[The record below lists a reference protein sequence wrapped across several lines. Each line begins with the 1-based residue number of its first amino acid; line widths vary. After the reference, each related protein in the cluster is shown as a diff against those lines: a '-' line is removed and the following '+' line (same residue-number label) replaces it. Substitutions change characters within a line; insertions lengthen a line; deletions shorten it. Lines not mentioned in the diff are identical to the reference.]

1 MTFAGK
7 TAARPSTTQATAA
20 GLSATHSS
28 MTGDGGTT
36 RRDFLMSTAALA
48 GSAVL
53 PVATAATAEAATAA
67 SAPAASAASATRGD
81 PRLAQSTRGMVTSP
95 HELASEAGLEVLRA
109 GGNAIE
115 AAIAIGAVLSVTY
128 PHFTGLGGD
137 AFMVISDRDG
147 NVRTLSGIGQSAAKL
162 PAYRGE
168 IPVRGPGAALT
179 TAATVAIWEKAYE
192 FGRTQWGGKQAWS
205 SLFSRATE
213 YAANGFP
220 VTPSQQFWQTLRA
233 NELSGWEGFASVY
246 MPNGRI
252 PQAGEQFVQPA
263 LARSLDSIATHG
275 GREFYEGDLAA
286 RVAAGLKRVGSPLTL
301 DDIAKTQAR
310 EEVPLHVA
318 YRDGELLG
326 LRPPTQGV
334 TTLEIMG
341 ILNRFDLASMPEG
354 SADYYH
360 VLVEAVKLAFIDRNR
375 YVADPDFVDVP
386 VDRLLASATL
396 DAHARS
402 IRMDRAMP
410 WPHVY
415 KTGDT
420 VYIGATDSAGNCVS
434 MLQTV
439 YFDWGSGVVLGDTGV
454 LWHNRGAS
462 FSLDESS
469 PNVLRAG
476 KRPFH
481 TLNPGMYLKQGRPH
495 LLYGTQGAD
504 GQPQTLAAVL
514 TRLIDYGMDPLTA
527 LGRPRFLLGKTF
539 SDSRDSLK
547 LEQDAGAGVFTD
559 LAARGHEM
567 SPLPAQ
573 SQLAGH
579 PGAIRISAQ
588 GQMSGAHDPR
598 SDGRALGV

>member
-1 MTFAGK
+1 ME
-7 TAARPSTTQATAA
+7 
-20 GLSATHSS
+20 
-28 MTGDGGTT
+28 
-36 RRDFLMSTAALA
+36 
-48 GSAVL
+48 V
-53 PVATAATAEAATAA
+53 
-67 SAPAASAASATRGD
+67 
-81 PRLAQSTRGMVTSP
+81 LAQSASNETAQVADASKLAKSPHGMVTSP
-95 HELASEAGLEVLRA
+95 HELASEAGLDVLRA

-137 AFMVISDRDG
+137 AFMVISDRAG
-147 NVRTLSGIGQSAAKL
+147 NVRTLSGIGQAASNV
-162 PAYRGE
+162 PEYRDA
-168 IPVRGPGAALT
+168 IPVRGPGATLT
-179 TAATVAIWEKAYE
+179 AAATVAVWDKAYALSQTAWR
-192 FGRTQWGGKQAWS
+192 GTQKWS
-205 SLFSRATE
+205 SLFSRAID

-220 VTPSQQFWQTLRA
+220 VTPSQQFWHEFRA
-233 NELSGWEGFASVY
+233 NELSGWNGFAEVFA
-246 MPNGRI
+246 PRGRI
-252 PQAGEQFVQPA
+252 PQAGEQFFQPA
-263 LARSLDSIATHG
+263 LARSLDAIATHG
-275 GREFYEGDLAA
+275 GREFYEGDVAA
-286 RVAAGLKRVGSPLTL
+286 RIAAGLKQVGSPLTR
-301 DDIAKTQAR
+301 DDLARAQAR
-310 EEVPLHVA
+310 EEVPLRVA

-341 ILNRFDLASMPEG
+341 ILDRFDLSSIPEG
-354 SADYYH
+354 GADYYH

-386 VDRLLASATL
+386 VDRLLSAATL
-396 DAHARS
+396 DAHAQR

-410 WPHVY
+410 WPHMF

-420 VYIGATDSAGNCVS
+420 VYIGAADRDGNCVS

-462 FSLDESS
+462 FSLDPGS
-469 PNVLRAG
+469 PNVVRGG

-481 TLNPGMYLKQGRPH
+481 TLNPGMYLKAGRPH

-527 LGRPRFLLGKTF
+527 LRRPRFLLGKTF
-539 SDSRDSLK
+539 SDSRDTLK
-547 LEQDAGAGVFTD
+547 LEQDAGASVFNE
-559 LAARGHEM
+559 LAARGHQL
-567 SPLPAQ
+567 SPIPEQ

-579 PGAIRISAQ
+579 PGAIRIDAQ
-588 GQMSGAHDPR
+588 GLTGAHDPR
-598 SDGRALGV
+598 SDGRALGL

>member
-1 MTFAGK
+1 MTFVAQSQSAIDEMTQQALLDRVTPSGEHI
-7 TAARPSTTQATAA
+7 AIDAR
-20 GLSATHSS
+20 
-28 MTGDGGTT
+28 
-36 RRDFLMSTAALA
+36 
-48 GSAVL
+48 
-53 PVATAATAEAATAA
+53 TAEGTA
-67 SAPAASAASATRGD
+67 G
-81 PRLAQSTRGMVTSP
+81 LAQSSRGMVTSP
-95 HELASEAGLEVLRA
+95 HDLASEAGREVLRA

-137 AFMVISDRDG
+137 AFMVISDRAG
-147 NVRTLSGIGQSAAKL
+147 HVSTLSGIGQAASAVPDYA
-162 PAYRGE
+162 GG

-179 TAATVAIWEKAYE
+179 AAATVAVWDKAYSLSRAQWR
-192 FGRTQWGGKQAWS
+192 GRQGWS
-205 SLFSRATE
+205 SLFSRAIE

-220 VTPSQQFWQTLRA
+220 VTPSQQFWQTFRA
-233 NELSGWEGFASVY
+233 GELASWDGFAQTF
-246 MPNGRI
+246 MPRGRI
-252 PQAGEQFVQPA
+252 PQAGEAFVQPA
-263 LARSLDSIATHG
+263 LARSLERIARYG

-286 RVAAGLKRVGSPLTL
+286 RIAAGLKQAGSPLTL
-301 DDIAKTQAR
+301 EDLARAQAR
-310 EEVPLHVA
+310 EEVPLRVA

-341 ILNRFDLASMPEG
+341 ILDRFDLAAIPEN

-360 VLVEAVKLAFIDRNR
+360 VLVEAVKLAFLDRNR

-386 VDRLLASATL
+386 VDRLLSPDVL
-396 DAHARS
+396 DAHARR
-402 IRMDRAMP
+402 IRMERAMP
-410 WPHVY
+410 WPHTF

-420 VYIGATDSAGNCVS
+420 VYIGAADAQGNCVS

-439 YFDWGSGVVLGDTGV
+439 YFDWGSGVVAGDTGV

-462 FSLDESS
+462 FSLDPAS

-481 TLNPGMYLKQGRPH
+481 TLNPGMYLKEGRPH

-514 TRLIDYGMDPLTA
+514 TRLIDYGMDPLSA

-547 LEQDAGAGVFTD
+547 LEEDAGARVFSE
-559 LAARGHEM
+559 LAARGHQL
-567 SPLPAQ
+567 SAISAR

-579 PGAIRISAQ
+579 PGAIRIDGS
-588 GQMSGAHDPR
+588 GHFTGAHDPR
-598 SDGRALGV
+598 SDGRALGL

>member
-1 MTFAGK
+1 MADGL
-7 TAARPSTTQATAA
+7 TTTPPVATGDAA
-20 GLSATHSS
+20 GS
-28 MTGDGGTT
+28 TT
-36 RRDFLMSTAALA
+36 RRNFLRGTAALA

-53 PVATAATAEAATAA
+53 PAPSADAAQAAQAA
-67 SAPAASAASATRGD
+67 QAVHSDARADAG

-95 HELASEAGLEVLRA
+95 HALASEAGLEVLRA

-137 AFMVISDRDG
+137 AFMVISDREG
-147 NVRTLSGIGQSAAKL
+147 NVRTLSGIGQAAAQV
-162 PAYRGE
+162 PAYRGA

-179 TAATVAIWEKAYE
+179 TAATVAIWDKA
-192 FGRTQWGGKQAWS
+192 FDLSRQQWGGQQAWS

-220 VTPSQQFWQTLRA
+220 VTPSQHFWQTLRA
-233 NELSGWEGFASVY
+233 GELSGWEGFASVF

-252 PQAGEQFVQPA
+252 PQAGERFHQPA
-263 LARSLDSIATHG
+263 LARSLDRIATHG
-275 GREFYEGDLAA
+275 GREFYEGDLAG
-286 RVAAGLKRVGSPLTL
+286 RIAAGLKQAGSPLRAGDL
-301 DDIAKTQAR
+301 SRAQAR
-310 EEVPLHVA
+310 EEVPLRVA

-341 ILNRFDLASMPEG
+341 ILDRFDLKSMPEG

-386 VDRLLASATL
+386 VDRLLASAHL

-410 WPHVY
+410 WPHVF

-420 VYIGATDSAGNCVS
+420 VYIGAADSQGNCVS

-462 FSLDESS
+462 FSLDARS
-469 PNVLRAG
+469 PNVLHGG

-481 TLNPGMYLKQGRPH
+481 TLNPGMYLKQGRPQ

-514 TRLIDYGMDPLTA
+514 TRLIDYEMDPLTA

-539 SDSRDSLK
+539 SDSRDALK
-547 LEQDAGAGVFTD
+547 LEQDAGADVFAA

-567 SPLPAQ
+567 SELPPQ

-579 PGAIRISAQ
+579 PGAIRIGAH

-598 SDGRALGV
+598 SDGRALGL